1 MIAPL
6 CDTGK
11 SAPPLVC
18 PRSDRALQYTY
29 IHLKTC
35 TVTTKT
41 SAPHSRFLSPGYW
54 HIWLGTGL
62 LWLLNRLPLAVQIRL
77 GRVLGRLLYLF
88 NRKRRHV
95 TEVNVRLCFPELT
108 KQEQKQLVRRILEN
122 NGIGMFET
130 AMAWWSPA
138 SLFADRTHL
147 KGREHLDAALA
158 KGKGV
163 LLLGA
168 HFSTLDLGGLLFAQ
182 HYPVDAMYRRHNN
195 DLMEQII
202 TRGRSRYFG
211 QSIERSDIRSVI
223 RALRKNH
230 IIWYAPDQDFGR
242 KHSVFARFFGVQ
254 ASTITATARL
264 ARLNGSPILMLAQH
278 RLSNGH
284 YELELFPVLEGFPSG
299 DDEADAQRINDE
311 LEKAIRKDPSQYMWV
326 HRRFKTQ
333 PDGKARLYKQ
343 DRSH

>member
-1 MIAPL
+1 M
-6 CDTGK
+6 
-11 SAPPLVC
+11 
-18 PRSDRALQYTY
+18 
-29 IHLKTC
+29 
-35 TVTTKT
+35 TTKT
-41 SAPHSRFLSPGYW
+41 TASDSSFMSPRYW

-62 LWLLNRLPLAVQIRL
+62 LWLLNRLPWGAQIRL
-77 GRVLGRLLYLF
+77 GRLLGRLLYHF
-88 NRKRRHV
+88 NRQRRHI
-95 TEVNVRLCFPELT
+95 TEVNVRLCFPERGPE
-108 KQEQKQLVRRILEN
+108 EQRQLVRRILEN

-130 AMAWWSPA
+130 AMAWWSPIRV
-138 SLFADRTHL
+138 FEHRTTL

-158 KGKGV
+158 QGKGV

-223 RALRKNH
+223 KALRKNH

-254 ASTITATARL
+254 AATITATARL
-264 ARLNGSPILMLAQH
+264 AKLNGSPILMLAQH
-278 RLSNGH
+278 RLPDGH
-284 YELELFPVLEGFPSG
+284 YELELFPIIEGFPSG

-333 PDGKARLYKQ
+333 PDGKGRLYK
-343 DRSH
+343 